1 MKTRVA
7 VSCLSL
13 LAGTWALP
21 AAEARAEKTGGIE
34 SPGALLLAEIVVPTQ
49 PESGQKTKKSAAE
62 ARAKAKAY
70 QESDSAYPTPIVIP
84 EDQEEGLLGPRR
96 QPDSGATGAAQNR
109 ARARQY
115 QQGQGTTLQAP
126 VPMVR
131 DPANPAPTTA
141 ERAQESSARA
151 RSYVSTDNKVVIQR
165 IGSDGIPIVTCGKV
179 ADNVAG
185 RIGDDVQ
192 PGGIFFVIRDNKPF
206 KVRCAQ

>member
-21 AAEARAEKTGGIE
+21 AAEARAEETGGIE

-115 QQGQGTTLQAP
+115 QQGQGTLQAP

-131 DPANPAPTTA
+131 DPANAAPTTA

-151 RSYVSTDNKVVIQR
+151 RSYVSTDNKLVIQR